1 MGHSL
6 ARELEFASLGHQ
18 AVRCVDPRV
27 GPITDAVIN
36 SVCQDPWTTSGAGTQ
51 SPPSCIFPPVSYD
64 HMDSPVFDSQMAE
77 KGDEGDS
84 GWAPQDAQGS
94 TGTHLGCTYFCRTD
108 LLPCTV
114 CVPVPASA
122 GLTEPG
128 CSHLPGVN
136 AGRCHPQLQPCLR
149 SCLKSSAPCKPSL
162 RVSPHVRFAFAISF
176 WFPDQDQI
184 CLPIRH
190 RDLASSCEQLPV
202 CSPLPKPG
210 TLCPSAYFLCLDAPK
225 DELSRPCATSCLP
238 DVPAYLPCTPAKRV
252 EHVGFR
258 SPSVPLQQA
267 SAAGLL
273 PPLRAERIEHVGF
286 RSPRTTVG
294 SDEFYT
300 PGHVVCMPQ
309 QPASKAKVQGRSFQ
323 QMRPGAAPSRPS
335 SAIFRSPLEGDCHH
349 SPVPCVPVQGV
360 LSDLSERFTSFD
372 AIQQHS
378 GLSKAADWSD
388 DRCRQEAIARSP
400 LPFPTGRISAT
411 NVEGFPV
418 PQIIVSQIAMAH
430 THQTVVI
437 AFSEATGFGGM
448 HILVADVPSWI
459 TLFDFLLD
467 NRRHGPI
474 SEQLLGNLDSIT
486 CLFDGEPG
494 DCHSVVP
501 RSTDVIHIRTGA
513 VPPGPSVAASRT
525 ATTPTRPPTPPLPS
539 GVWPPGVLRGERIS
553 HASHA
558 PAVPVVSIHDETP
571 DSSDFVVFDVYHHA
585 RILECR
591 ITDTD
596 ERLVMLALE
605 ATPEIG
611 SVFHWRRVQFLLPG
625 FPKRQIVLWGDRLP
639 NSVILP
645 IAFGPGPTAVCTVE
659 AVQSFSALQIVI
671 LACRACQL
679 PHFLIQGVADS
690 ESALWI
696 NEKRQYPLDPHA
708 GVSADTARLLGFGIS
723 SFLESRHSQS
733 SQLSSVSSGAREA
746 REFLRS
752 IDDSMLGASS
762 HFAVLAEPAHV
773 ILLPL
778 PEGASLAELV
788 YRAFGQFPGFDA
800 RCGHRILCRPLPGL
814 PPIQVCVWDNLAAD
828 QRVLQVVFSDDSAEV
843 FSVRCPAIA
852 TPVQLASAA
861 SHTGLNSLTP
871 SLADRTQHLTGDGIP
886 LQPAQ
891 VYMFRH
897 FEVLRVRAGPPPT
910 RLPGISRFC
919 RSPLPDS
926 LECVTSE
933 DVSDGDHLEQIVVH
947 QVGALPVVLHAA
959 ALFRPAQVS
968 HEATQSLGLPA
979 NWRLRYPLTAPLVA
993 GTVPHAVLAGAADLP
1008 GGSYAICDFR
1018 RILRPPIVPFITI
1031 QVPAIVT
1038 NQVLQDLLSQVL
1050 PHLAPYRAIYI
1061 DQDRLEQGASVG
1073 CAACTVTF
1081 LGWSP
1086 QTFSWHSNLA
1096 PAVLDTL
1103 HATAQREG
1111 FLHAFAR
1118 APQRAVTQHTTSTTT
1133 TAFSLLLDGNSTSST
1148 TTRPS
1153 AGTGSLGST
1162 ESSTSQEEGYSQP
1175 GSSSAVPRAA
1185 TLPTDLATNPDLLD
1199 FVHDP
1204 LAIHRLDAAE
1214 IPLAYSLF
1222 DSVLQTRLAYRD
1234 ASWSVADCLSEAV
1247 RHFAHL
1253 GPGTV
1258 LHVLNDEVA
1267 GLPSPQIVATSGIQ
1281 HHRLRALPIDARP
1294 VGHGICVVEVP
1305 KIASPYTAVYWA
1317 RSICPF
1323 QGLPPRLAK
1332 GFISARAHGRH
1343 LSPLV
1348 DMPQQVDS
1356 LSLWSDSV
1364 PSRPG
1369 GGVLPLNARMR
1380 DLVRDIRDLAAD
1392 AFANSGEVPAM
1403 LHLPGGPPIQF
1414 WVNRHDSL
1422 AIMADEASSA
1432 VWPFTFH
1439 SNLRLHL
1446 PGTFPLGT
1454 DALLHFLVEI
1464 EGRCPAGS
1472 TIYLF
1477 DGRSLGPTGPPFRSM
1492 VLPRRIALVAL
1503 LDAANSLF
1511 PEARA
1516 ANSIRA
1522 NGRLVTRWEVREYSF
1537 PLIRPTASN
1546 APFIEVPPLDES
1558 CLPAFAVASLFPG
1571 IAIAL
1576 QTTLGE
1582 MHSCGLPPAL
1592 DLEEAQLPPRRV
1604 IEPSPVPGASVDPLP
1619 FLLEVPPPNSLV
1631 SQAEIVVLSLHFPAF
1646 RLWIPT
1652 TFTLNQLRNAVA
1664 QGVGQQVVAL
1674 RWPRV
1679 VPCLAGSPAVVIAS
1693 FAQDN
1698 HRATLGIVDARRVHP
1713 LQGPSIW
1720 LITLPQSVQTSELNA
1735 LALTDRQVVQTP
1747 QHTRVDGRHCT
1758 GLLRFR
1764 QGIFILTISATC
1776 DDARDCIDW
1785 QHPSDLPVGLQMGF
1799 YTEAPLVSSTTTTT
1813 CLADPFFPFAPST
1826 TSTTSALPD
1835 DAEPRVTFY
1844 ITSGLFPPLVLHAGD
1859 SLDCA
1864 ELLASAAFRFYE
1876 KKVSPPM
1883 TTWLL
1888 SKRAYQLHNKRWAFF
1903 ICSGYATHEP
1913 REAAVWV
1920 DAGPAWP
1927 HPYMIHVPCFAT
1939 WTQVKARIFLQL
1951 DSSAHVTVNG
1961 ILWEG
1966 TSHFFANGFVIQIR
1980 TRQQHL
1986 ISRSVLSFADRF
1998 DGLLALQCPCDGPVT
2013 IDWHTLDPSEQRSR
2027 FLQHFRDHLERYRP
2041 ITECLPPFSN
2051 VLLYVQGTGAFLF
2064 SAGTRLPAGANDV
2077 QNYFDRCLAGVV
2089 GDGFVQDLKFVWGDC
2104 SLFVVRL
2111 PSCSDTLWVH
2121 LDGDLLDFWELGE
2134 SYDLSQI
2141 PTFDG
2146 HILYP
2151 MEEAQALGYAV
2162 RQPIRD
2168 AEDAI
2173 ALPGPSRLP
2182 TRQASSA
2189 SQRSIRQPAEELD
2202 PLEAEALHALFGTP
2216 PEHSI
2221 SSMDSSELA
2230 ALAGSVHSSSPGSST
2245 SSSSSNCSSSSSSAS
2260 APRSGAAVSLLQLK
2274 SLRRVTSVDGNMHV
2288 LADPAKLEVFCFHGE
2303 SHILR
2308 VHANATFGDVRQQ
2321 LAGHVPHIG
2330 DCALVPVFPLPASH
2344 LQCLAIPLPLL
2355 HTGCP
2360 CLVTYAP
2367 SLTPRVMLLG
2377 TDCSVASLQNET
2389 GCGSGVFCLGT
2400 SIWHGQQ
2407 SGLIPGMHLTFHPTT
2422 SLAVGE
2428 TTPQPSVIVSPSGG
2442 AQAEKTVGAAYAP
2455 AVIRSIP
2462 TPMRR
2467 GSPRPAGPAPTRVTI
2482 HLAES
2487 IALPD
2492 TAFALGVDSTMVSFC
2507 LAGHGMEDLSP
2518 CLPTSPRVTSRL
2530 AHVWRHLPQLE
2541 PTRPI
2546 DELFLFTDGS
2556 FDPQSGA
2563 CGWAVVALALCDHSV
2578 FRVGASWGS
2587 THPAL
2592 SGVGAFFAE
2601 LEALLHAEAF
2611 AAAIQARLTHI
2622 SSDCSSALQVGSG
2635 FSATKPSDKIGR
2647 ACIGLQVLTASLGRC
2662 GRRHKV
2668 AAHADCIPNEIAD
2681 GLAKCAA
2688 FEHSVFPDAQRHSQF
2703 WDAVSEGVF
2712 EWLWITNPCS
2722 AAVLPHLSHA
2732 GGWTKATCAA
2742 ATSTLPT
2749 TIGTLPSLSD
2759 TCQPFSFSLKILQY
2773 NCLSMKGQA
2782 ASALIEKGLQ
2792 RHKVHIAGFQETRVK
2807 ADGIRQEGDFWVA
2820 SSACNSKCQG
2830 GCQVW
2835 LHRKLALTSRERSV
2849 HWDRKSMMI
2858 VRSTPRMLVLLVD
2871 VASFKFACVS
2881 AHAPTSRASE
2891 EAIREF
2897 WEDLSSAIGQ
2907 LPKSCCVLLC
2917 VDANARFHRCP
2928 SSPSAL
2934 DTLPDGCNA
2943 ECFKH
2948 LCLHHGLF
2956 ASAQFT
2962 AAQEPIFSWTSPTGT
2977 KCLIDYIA
2985 FPIGWRDSTIT
2996 LGNVSL
3002 GDLHEG
3008 LDHDPICV
3016 QCHPILDGCKPPTRF
3031 HVPRGTLETEEGK
3044 AALVH
3049 AWATVP
3055 EIGWDVDA
3063 TTHVAC
3069 IHSHLQHCLSRDL
3082 NGQAVPPRNPVISP
3096 STLELIKMRRHVRRC
3111 ERTVRHRFRREVL
3124 RSCFQGW
3131 RRPRAA
3137 STADVE
3143 STSKLTRRWFRLIL
3157 WLNARIGKAMGR
3169 DRAAF
3174 YRQAVRQHHDAGSA
3188 QFAFFLRA
3196 LTRQGRKF
3204 RPPAVLR
3211 PLRGQE
3217 GATLG
3222 REALQDALGAHFA
3235 VAERA
3240 RSVDLDTLM
3249 KDFHHQG
3256 APADTIP
3263 ASDLPS
3269 LPALASGFAQLQR
3282 NRAPGL
3288 SGLTPDVFRQQ
3299 PVLAALTIFP
3309 VAMKTFARGHVPA
3322 QYAGGLAS
3330 TVPKPGKASDTPE
3343 GWRAILLLESDAKAL
3358 QKAMRPAL
3366 LNALHEARAPAQF
3379 GGIPGMSL
3387 TLPSSL
3393 LRAHLLRLHADQQS
3407 GGVVFVDVRSAYYS
3421 VVRDIISATPAQRR
3435 DTVWASQRAAFLF
3448 KDPLLREQFTQR
3460 LRAGNPLAEFGA
3472 SYATMRYVQAQLGA
3486 TWFVSRPDAS
3496 QAFSTGSGT
3505 APGAPIADTLFALG
3519 FSGVFDWSPTVS
3531 C

>member
-1 MGHSL
+1 MGHNTVGSQGWIFFHYIISFLSVFIYIHCNGCIDWTFESVGTGLASQTKTFQDPQSHTPSWLDIRGYHSRHFPCPASYWEVARTPFVQQPTGSRSSQVGQAWPEHQRQHAASRAGLSVVRLVQIVGTQRCYNLQTMRMARVCKDGATQGSISTWPDPLQAGCHTNPLGGQRLVDMGKRPVAETACRWETSFSTSQLGRAECCKGQRHEQGQREGHSRHLATATAAFGPDHGAGTWSPHSGGFQRQCQRGPPGAAKSAVSASEDGHSSGRGTSNCCTGTGESGTARRQSPEQARCLAHRRTEESRATRQAESCVRTELDTLHEPTLRDGGKAAAGARGHSRQDGKLPRKLVGPTLWCYSAAQGHHPRCDSAQRTARRRHAGDPRGRIPRCQGVGAGGGPTSQGGGKACEVAASSRRCPRGYSGGDGAGEDPSTKAGAHRHRTFSCKGWASNRSSSRSLDRPAVRGQGCMSHTSWRTRWPVTWFKCALAFWQGQQGSLDVHCWPHGTEWQGWQHSVTFDHDFVSPCFAGLLGHSL

-51 SPPSCIFPPVSYD
+51 SPPSRIFPPVSYD
-64 HMDSPVFDSQMAE
+64 HMDSPVFDSQMAD

-94 TGTHLGCTYFCRTD
+94 TGAHLGCTYFCRTD
-108 LLPCTV
+108 LVPCTV

-210 TLCPSAYFLCLDAPK
+210 ALCPSAYFLCLDAPK

-501 RSTDVIHIRTGA
+501 RSTDVIHIRTA
-513 VPPGPSVAASRT
+513 PVPPGPSVAASRT

-625 FPKRQIVLWGDRLP
+625 FPKRQMLWGDRLP

-696 NEKRQYPLDPHA
+696 NEQRQYPLDPHA

-1061 DQDRLEQGASVG
+1061 DQDRLEEGASVG

-1118 APQRAVTQHTTSTTT
+1118 APRRAVTQHTTSTTT
-1133 TAFSLLLDGNSTSST
+1133 TAFSLLLDGNSTFST

-1267 GLPSPQIVATSGIQ
+1267 GLPSPQIVATAGIQ

-2041 ITECLPPFSN
+2041 ITECLPPFSS

-2151 MEEAQALGYAV
+2151 MEELRHWAMLFGSPFAMQ
-2162 RQPIRD
+2162 RTQSRS
-2168 AEDAI
+2168 
-2173 ALPGPSRLP
+2173 PGPPGYLRDRP
-2182 TRQASSA
+2182 
-2189 SQRSIRQPAEELD
+2189 P
-2202 PLEAEALHALFGTP
+2202 PLRKG
-2216 PEHSI
+2216 
-2221 SSMDSSELA
+2221 
-2230 ALAGSVHSSSPGSST
+2230 
-2245 SSSSSNCSSSSSSAS
+2245 
-2260 APRSGAAVSLLQLK
+2260 
-2274 SLRRVTSVDGNMHV
+2274 
-2288 LADPAKLEVFCFHGE
+2288 
-2303 SHILR
+2303 
-2308 VHANATFGDVRQQ
+2308 
-2321 LAGHVPHIG
+2321 
-2330 DCALVPVFPLPASH
+2330 
-2344 LQCLAIPLPLL
+2344 
-2355 HTGCP
+2355 
-2360 CLVTYAP
+2360 
-2367 SLTPRVMLLG
+2367 
-2377 TDCSVASLQNET
+2377 
-2389 GCGSGVFCLGT
+2389 
-2400 SIWHGQQ
+2400 
-2407 SGLIPGMHLTFHPTT
+2407 
-2422 SLAVGE
+2422 
-2428 TTPQPSVIVSPSGG
+2428 
-2442 AQAEKTVGAAYAP
+2442 
-2455 AVIRSIP
+2455 
-2462 TPMRR
+2462 
-2467 GSPRPAGPAPTRVTI
+2467 
-2482 HLAES
+2482 
-2487 IALPD
+2487 
-2492 TAFALGVDSTMVSFC
+2492 
-2507 LAGHGMEDLSP
+2507 
-2518 CLPTSPRVTSRL
+2518 
-2530 AHVWRHLPQLE
+2530 
-2541 PTRPI
+2541 
-2546 DELFLFTDGS
+2546 
-2556 FDPQSGA
+2556 
-2563 CGWAVVALALCDHSV
+2563 
-2578 FRVGASWGS
+2578 
-2587 THPAL
+2587 
-2592 SGVGAFFAE
+2592 
-2601 LEALLHAEAF
+2601 
-2611 AAAIQARLTHI
+2611 
-2622 SSDCSSALQVGSG
+2622 
-2635 FSATKPSDKIGR
+2635 PSDSRRRSSIHWR
-2647 ACIGLQVLTASLGRC
+2647 PRHCMPSLGR
-2662 GRRHKV
+2662 RQS
-2668 AAHADCIPNEIAD
+2668 IA
-2681 GLAKCAA
+2681 
-2688 FEHSVFPDAQRHSQF
+2688 SPVWTAQN
-2703 WDAVSEGVF
+2703 
-2712 EWLWITNPCS
+2712 L
-2722 AAVLPHLSHA
+2722 LP
-2732 GGWTKATCAA
+2732 
-2742 ATSTLPT
+2742 
-2749 TIGTLPSLSD
+2749 
-2759 TCQPFSFSLKILQY
+2759 
-2773 NCLSMKGQA
+2773 
-2782 ASALIEKGLQ
+2782 
-2792 RHKVHIAGFQETRVK
+2792 
-2807 ADGIRQEGDFWVA
+2807 
-2820 SSACNSKCQG
+2820 
-2830 GCQVW
+2830 
-2835 LHRKLALTSRERSV
+2835 
-2849 HWDRKSMMI
+2849 
-2858 VRSTPRMLVLLVD
+2858 
-2871 VASFKFACVS
+2871 
-2881 AHAPTSRASE
+2881 
-2891 EAIREF
+2891 
-2897 WEDLSSAIGQ
+2897 
-2907 LPKSCCVLLC
+2907 
-2917 VDANARFHRCP
+2917 
-2928 SSPSAL
+2928 
-2934 DTLPDGCNA
+2934 
-2943 ECFKH
+2943 
-2948 LCLHHGLF
+2948 
-2956 ASAQFT
+2956 
-2962 AAQEPIFSWTSPTGT
+2962 
-2977 KCLIDYIA
+2977 
-2985 FPIGWRDSTIT
+2985 
-2996 LGNVSL
+2996 
-3002 GDLHEG
+3002 
-3008 LDHDPICV
+3008 
-3016 QCHPILDGCKPPTRF
+3016 
-3031 HVPRGTLETEEGK
+3031 
-3044 AALVH
+3044 
-3049 AWATVP
+3049 
-3055 EIGWDVDA
+3055 
-3063 TTHVAC
+3063 
-3069 IHSHLQHCLSRDL
+3069 
-3082 NGQAVPPRNPVISP
+3082 
-3096 STLELIKMRRHVRRC
+3096 
-3111 ERTVRHRFRREVL
+3111 
-3124 RSCFQGW
+3124 
-3131 RRPRAA
+3131 
-3137 STADVE
+3137 
-3143 STSKLTRRWFRLIL
+3143 
-3157 WLNARIGKAMGR
+3157 
-3169 DRAAF
+3169 
-3174 YRQAVRQHHDAGSA
+3174 
-3188 QFAFFLRA
+3188 
-3196 LTRQGRKF
+3196 
-3204 RPPAVLR
+3204 
-3211 PLRGQE
+3211 
-3217 GATLG
+3217 
-3222 REALQDALGAHFA
+3222 
-3235 VAERA
+3235 
-3240 RSVDLDTLM
+3240 
-3249 KDFHHQG
+3249 
-3256 APADTIP
+3256 
-3263 ASDLPS
+3263 
-3269 LPALASGFAQLQR
+3269 
-3282 NRAPGL
+3282 
-3288 SGLTPDVFRQQ
+3288 
-3299 PVLAALTIFP
+3299 
-3309 VAMKTFARGHVPA
+3309 
-3322 QYAGGLAS
+3322 
-3330 TVPKPGKASDTPE
+3330 
-3343 GWRAILLLESDAKAL
+3343 
-3358 QKAMRPAL
+3358 
-3366 LNALHEARAPAQF
+3366 
-3379 GGIPGMSL
+3379 
-3387 TLPSSL
+3387 
-3393 LRAHLLRLHADQQS
+3393 
-3407 GGVVFVDVRSAYYS
+3407 
-3421 VVRDIISATPAQRR
+3421 
-3435 DTVWASQRAAFLF
+3435 
-3448 KDPLLREQFTQR
+3448 
-3460 LRAGNPLAEFGA
+3460 
-3472 SYATMRYVQAQLGA
+3472 
-3486 TWFVSRPDAS
+3486 
-3496 QAFSTGSGT
+3496 
-3505 APGAPIADTLFALG
+3505 
-3519 FSGVFDWSPTVS
+3519 
-3531 C
+3531 